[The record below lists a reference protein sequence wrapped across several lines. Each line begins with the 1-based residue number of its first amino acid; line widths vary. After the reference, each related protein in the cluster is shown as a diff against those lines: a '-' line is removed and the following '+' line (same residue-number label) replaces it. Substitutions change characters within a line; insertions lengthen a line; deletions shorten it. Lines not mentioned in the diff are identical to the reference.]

1 MGNIVEQ
8 SFSRNIM
15 SVCVEVYTIKSKSY
29 EALIK
34 HIDKQRDDPYIIKR
48 KWRGIHYLLHL

>member
-15 SVCVEVYTIKSKSY
+15 SVCVEVYTMKSKSY

-34 HIDKQRDDPYIIKR
+34 HIEKWHDDPYIIKR
-48 KWRGIHYLLHL
+48 KW

>member
-15 SVCVEVYTIKSKSY
+15 SVCVEVYTMKSKSY

-34 HIDKQRDDPYIIKR
+34 HIDKRRDDPYIIKR
-48 KWRGIHYLLHL
+48 KWRGLHYWLHL